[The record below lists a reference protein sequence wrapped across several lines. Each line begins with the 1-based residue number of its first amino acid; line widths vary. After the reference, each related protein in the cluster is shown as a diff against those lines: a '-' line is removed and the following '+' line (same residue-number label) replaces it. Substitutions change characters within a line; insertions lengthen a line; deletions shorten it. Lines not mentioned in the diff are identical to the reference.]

1 MIDTA
6 FIHVYIYIM
15 VYIFIY
21 IAKNIT
27 EYNALVTL

>member
-27 EYNALVTL
+27 EYNALVIL

>member
-1 MIDTA
+1 MIDNA
-6 FIHVYIYIM
+6 FAPVYIYIM

-27 EYNALVTL
+27 EYSEIFII